1 MSQDK
6 ISFGPNFMSDDI
18 PIFQNRD
25 EKYKEDLKSE
35 TLKADSKVKAN
46 KEEKKKN
53 NTDQNFLQI
62 VSLVASQAY
71 ILLGA
76 MENPATG
83 TPTPNLAQARAM
95 VDSLS
100 ALYKKTEG
108 NLSEEEDRMM
118 RQLLSEL
125 QMLYVEA
132 SRGPA
137 PHPQPGPTAK
147 GPGTP

>member
-1 MSQDK
+1 MSDK

-18 PIFQNRD
+18 PIFQNR
-25 EKYKEDLKSE
+25 EAAKYKEDLQLE
-35 TLKADSKVKAN
+35 TQKADTKVKAD
-46 KEEKKKN
+46 KAEKKKN
-53 NTDQNFLQI
+53 TTDQHFMQI

-83 TPTPNLAQARAM
+83 TPTPNLPQARTM

-137 PHPQPGPTAK
+137 HPGAGPSAK
-147 GPGTP
+147 GPGAP